1 MTRSIATAIA
11 IHGIA
16 AKEQQQSTDEQ
27 EREQDVK
34 PGALGREPPSD
45 GGPAQQDDRDA
56 DMARAGQDCYQR
68 AETIASRHGSLF
80 DLRDPPPD

>member
-11 IHGIA
+11 IRGIA

-56 DMARAGQDCYQR
+56 DMARAGQYCYER